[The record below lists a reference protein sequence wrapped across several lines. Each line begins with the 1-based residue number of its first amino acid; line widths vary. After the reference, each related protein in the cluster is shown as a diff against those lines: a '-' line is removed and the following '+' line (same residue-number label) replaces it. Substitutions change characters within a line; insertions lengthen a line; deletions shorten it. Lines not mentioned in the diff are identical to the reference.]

1 MRHLT
6 GGYIGPEDASSQD
19 ILIYR
24 KGEVTVCRIS
34 TVSKKP

>member
-6 GGYIGPEDASSQD
+6 GGYTRPEGASSQD
-19 ILIYR
+19 VLIYR